1 MKHTDTLTRM
11 FTRTRSE
18 KRIRTGFVI
27 AFSLLLVACI
37 ITLYMNKRMERHARQ
52 VENTNQVIYNLET
65 MLSRI
70 KDGETGTRGYLITG
84 NPDFLKPYH
93 GSYRSADSILKEVLV
108 LTTGNPVEQRRLKEL
123 GLELSNRETISR
135 LNIQEFERN
144 NKKLSDSSMR
154 LMVASSRAMNKIRQS
169 VKRLQDDEKMLLE
182 QRDQKFKG
190 SITTL
195 NLLTLAS
202 LFIAAMLVIFGFM
215 TYSRENRAKRLAD
228 EVYQQELSS
237 RFDELSQANK
247 ELVRMRSEEKF
258 SATGRIARTIA
269 HEVRNPLTNI
279 NLASEQLKADLPSN
293 ESQAYLFDMIHR
305 NSNRINQLIS
315 DLLSSTKFTDLL
327 YEKVPVDQLL
337 DEVLAEASDRIAL
350 SNVNVQKKFNA
361 QCTVT
366 VDKSKIKIAFLNII
380 INALE
385 AMEEKKDGVLTIL
398 TETTNGK
405 CSITISDTGSGM
417 DEDALARLF
426 EPYFTT
432 RKKGNGLGLTNTQN
446 IILNHKGEIIVES
459 EKGKGTAFIITLDID
474 S

>member
-1 MKHTDTLTRM
+1 
-11 FTRTRSE
+11 
-18 KRIRTGFVI
+18 
-27 AFSLLLVACI
+27 
-37 ITLYMNKRMERHARQ
+37 MNKRMERHARD
-52 VENTNQVIYNLET
+52 VGNTNKVINNLET

-93 GSYRSADSILKEVLV
+93 GSYHSADSILKEVMS
-108 LTTGNPVEQRRLKEL
+108 LTKDNPVEQRWLREL
-123 GLELSNRETISR
+123 EVELSNRENISN
-135 LNIQEFERN
+135 LNIQEFDRN
-144 NKKLSDSSMR
+144 NKKLSDSS
-154 LMVASSRAMNKIRQS
+154 LKIMVASSRVMNKIRQS
-169 VKRLQDDEKMLLE
+169 VKQLQDEEEMLLRK
-182 QRDQKFKG
+182 RDQKFKA
-190 SITTL
+190 SITSL

-202 LFIAAMLVIFGFM
+202 LIIAAMLVIFGYM

-228 EVYQQELSS
+228 EGYQQELSS

-279 NLASEQLKADLPSN
+279 NLASEQLKADLPPN
-293 ESQAYLFDMIHR
+293 ENQAYLFDMIHR

-315 DLLSSTKFTDLL
+315 DLLSSTKFTDLV

-337 DEVLAEASDRIAL
+337 DEVLTEASDRIAL
-350 SNVNVQKKFNA
+350 SNISVRKKYNA

-366 VDKSKIKIAFLNII
+366 VDKNKIKIAFLNII

-385 AMEEKKDGVLTIL
+385 AMEGEKDGVLTIT
-398 TETTNGK
+398 TETANGK
-405 CSITISDTGSGM
+405 CSITIKDTGSGM

-459 EKGKGTAFIITLDID
+459 EKGVGTAFIITLNIDI
-474 S
+474 